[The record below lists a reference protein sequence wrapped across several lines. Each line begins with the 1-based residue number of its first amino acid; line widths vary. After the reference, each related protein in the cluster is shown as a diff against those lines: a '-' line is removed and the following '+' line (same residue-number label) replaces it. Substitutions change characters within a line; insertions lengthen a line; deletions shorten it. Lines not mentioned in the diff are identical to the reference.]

1 MSKIFNIP
9 EINQIISLEVIN
21 IKSFALI
28 NRCSYFNVKPIL
40 KYLKKY
46 YEYLEKMSDCKE
58 NLILLRDMYIE
69 KFRKRCLKY
78 AQDGDLTCHCFLT
91 AKMFIVKK
99 QNQNEGREFFKC
111 KKQRC
116 EYFEWA
122 DDYLDSCFET
132 NLFIDYSLEYD
143 YFSMYIQNVKITIAE
158 HTNYFYDKTEKQ
170 INKISKYNFNNLVN
184 SLKIKLSNFYN

>member
-46 YEYLEKMSDCKE
+46 YEYLEKMSECKE
-58 NLILLRDMYIE
+58 NRILLRDMYIE
-69 KFRKRCLKY
+69 NFREKCLQY
-78 AQDGDLTCHCFLT
+78 AQDGDLSCYCFLT
-91 AKMFIVKK
+91 PKMFIVKK
-99 QNQNEGREFFKC
+99 QNRNEGREFFMC

-122 DDYLDSCFET
+122 DDYIDNCFET
-132 NLFIDYSLEYD
+132 DLFIASQLDD
-143 YFSMYIQNVKITIAE
+143 FSMSIQSLKITI
-158 HTNYFYDKTEKQ
+158 TE
-170 INKISKYNFNNLVN
+170 
-184 SLKIKLSNFYN
+184 